1 MKRFDY
7 AADVAKQLITI
18 ASAVVTVAFAFYDKI
33 FSHSLFTRIAMI
45 LVLGIFVLSILFGIF
60 SLGGLVTL
68 VDRQERLNSPITG
81 RLPNRPL
88 HVRLSGSQAER
99 YAQEQQIAFMLGLLL
114 FLLLALFDGVL
125 SGPPTQPPSSST
137 SQSVP

>member
-18 ASAVVTVAFAFYDKI
+18 ASAVVTVAFAFYKI

-125 SGPPTQPPSSST
+125 SGP
-137 SQSVP
+137 